1 MVVSLFIAA
10 LADLIK
16 NSTIKNIIR
25 ILSLMPMAIIAGMR
39 DLTIGTDI
47 QNYGLFNFESA
58 LQFKNIFDYVK
69 YIKYTNGVEYGYSVF
84 NYLVS
89 RLTNSINVFFFLL
102 NLLTILFIILGL
114 NVLGDKV
121 NFELSII
128 IYYLLF
134 WSVSLNVMRQ
144 SLAASIVFFAFSL
157 YMSNN
162 KLFYFILL
170 ILLASSIHQTALL
183 AILLPIILKITPFKL
198 KIKNV
203 AIWFLLGLISITFFN
218 PNNRFVIT
226 LMNSLP
232 ILNKYHNLFINGGM
246 QYITGGQGMQL
257 RYVLFRIIPSC
268 VFIVLALLYK
278 GSKDKEE
285 GRIINFLF
293 LMTLVSVFF
302 EFVNMNSGVL
312 SRLGMYFSVFQ
323 IIFISFL
330 LKRKLSR
337 RNIIVFFI
345 SLSVSILFF
354 VVVIKS
360 GSGELYPYS
369 STILNSII
377 H

>member
-89 RLTNSINVFFFLL
+89 RFTNSINVFFFLL

-134 WSVSLNVMRQ
+134 WSGSLNVMRQ

-203 AIWFLLGLISITFFN
+203 AIWFLLGLILITFFN

-232 ILNKYHNLFINGGM
+232 ILNKYYNLFINGGM

-293 LMTLVSVFF
+293 LITLVSVFF

>member
-89 RLTNSINVFFFLL
+89 RFTNSINVFFFLL

-134 WSVSLNVMRQ
+134 WSGSLNVMRQ
-144 SLAASIVFFAFSL
+144 SLAVSIVFFAFSL

-203 AIWFLLGLISITFFN
+203 AIWFLLGLILITFFN

-232 ILNKYHNLFINGGM
+232 ILNKYYNLFINGGM

-293 LMTLVSVFF
+293 LITLVSVFF

>member
-1 MVVSLFIAA
+1 M
-10 LADLIK
+10 
-16 NSTIKNIIR
+16 
-25 ILSLMPMAIIAGMR
+25 
-39 DLTIGTDI
+39 
-47 QNYGLFNFESA
+47 
-58 LQFKNIFDYVK
+58 
-69 YIKYTNGVEYGYSVF
+69 
-84 NYLVS
+84 
-89 RLTNSINVFFFLL
+89 
-102 NLLTILFIILGL
+102 
-114 NVLGDKV
+114 
-121 NFELSII
+121 
-128 IYYLLF
+128 
-134 WSVSLNVMRQ
+134 
-144 SLAASIVFFAFSL
+144 
-157 YMSNN
+157 
-162 KLFYFILL
+162 
-170 ILLASSIHQTALL
+170 

-203 AIWFLLGLISITFFN
+203 AIWFLLGLILITFFN

-232 ILNKYHNLFINGGM
+232 ILNKYYNLFINGGM

-293 LMTLVSVFF
+293 LITLVSVFF

-312 SRLGMYFSVFQ
+312 SRLGMHFSVFQ